1 MKSSQITLI
10 AVVVLAVAAMFSFYT
25 VSETEHAVQ
34 FEFGQI
40 ERDKLEPG
48 WHFKPVW
55 HNVVKLDKRLLT
67 LDDKPSE
74 FMTNQREK
82 VFVDFFVKWRI
93 IEPGTFYRTTQGD
106 ERVVTKRLLDTV
118 EDGLLDEF
126 AKRELH
132 ELVSVERSEVM
143 TKMTRE
149 ANQAAEIYGVEI
161 VDVRIKRI
169 DLAKAVSDSVYQR
182 MVKERE
188 REAKERRAEGAEEA
202 ERIQANADREKVG
215 ILAEANREALETRGE
230 GDGLA
235 AKIYAEAFQQNPE
248 FYSFHRSMQ
257 AYRNS
262 LGNANDVM
270 VLTPD
275 SEFFKYFNQATK
287 IAP

>member
-1 MKSSQITLI
+1 MNKSQLFILI
-10 AVVVLAVAAMFSFYT
+10 LMAIAAAASFSFYT

-40 ERDKLEPG
+40 KRDKLEPG

-67 LDDKPSE
+67 LDDAPSE

-82 VFVDFFVKWRI
+82 VSVDFFVKWRI
-93 IEPGTFYRTTQGD
+93 VEPGLFYRTTQGD

-126 AKRELH
+126 AKRELN

-143 TKMTRE
+143 TTMTTE
-149 ANQAAEIYGVEI
+149 ANAAAEIYGVEI

-169 DLAKAVSDSVYQR
+169 DLSKTVSDSVYQR
-182 MVKERE
+182 MNKERE
-188 REAKERRAEGAEEA
+188 REAKERRAEGAEAA
-202 ERIQANADREKVG
+202 ERIQADADRDRVV
-215 ILAEANREALETRGE
+215 ILADAYREAEEVRGE
-230 GDGLA
+230 GDASA
-235 AKIYAEAFQQNPE
+235 AEIYADAYQRNPE

-262 LGNANDVM
+262 LGNSSDVM
-270 VLTPD
+270 VLQPD
-275 SEFFKYFNQATK
+275 SEFFKYFNQAK
-287 IAP
+287 N

>member
-1 MKSSQITLI
+1 MNKSQMTLVGALLLI
-10 AVVVLAVAAMFSFYT
+10 ALGMFSFYT

-40 ERDKLEPG
+40 VRDQLEPG
-48 WHFKPVW
+48 WHFKPPW

-93 IEPGTFYRTTQGD
+93 VEPGKFYRTTQGD

-126 AKRELH
+126 AKRELQ

-143 TKMTRE
+143 TTMTNE
-149 ANQAAEIYGVEI
+149 ANAAAEIYGVEI

-169 DLAKAVSDSVYQR
+169 DLSKTVSDSVYQR
-182 MVKERE
+182 MNKERE

-202 ERIQANADREKVG
+202 ERIQADADREKVG

-230 GDGLA
+230 GDATA
-235 AKIYAEAFQQNPE
+235 AEIYANAYQQNPE
-248 FYSFHRSMQ
+248 FYSFHRSME
-257 AYRNS
+257 AYRKS
-262 LGNANDVM
+262 LGTSGDVM
-270 VLTPD
+270 VLSPD
-275 SEFFKYFNQATK
+275 SEFFKYFNQANN
-287 IAP
+287 

>member
-1 MKSSQITLI
+1 MNKSQIFLLVI
-10 AVVVLAVAAMFSFYT
+10 LALGALASFSFYT

-34 FEFGQI
+34 FKFGQI
-40 ERDKLEPG
+40 ERDRLEPG
-48 WHFKPVW
+48 WHFKPFW

-93 IEPGTFYRTTQGD
+93 IEPGKYYRTTQGD

-126 AKRELH
+126 AKRELN

-143 TKMTRE
+143 TKMTTE
-149 ANQAAEIYGVEI
+149 ANLAAEIYGVEI
-161 VDVRIKRI
+161 LDVRIKRI
-169 DLAKAVSDSVYQR
+169 DLSKSVSDSVYQR
-182 MVKERE
+182 MNKERE

-202 ERIQANADREKVG
+202 EVIQANADREKVG
-215 ILAEANREALETRGE
+215 LIANAYREAQEIRGQ
-230 GDGLA
+230 GDATA
-235 AKIYAEAFQQNPE
+235 AEIYADAYKRNPE

-262 LGNANDVM
+262 LGNSSDVM
-270 VLTPD
+270 VLQPD
-275 SEFFKYFNQATK
+275 SEFFKYFNQAK
-287 IAP
+287 N

>member
-1 MKSSQITLI
+1 MNKSQLVLLLI
-10 AVVVLAVAAMFSFYT
+10 VALGAIASFSFYT

-40 ERDKLEPG
+40 KRDKLEPG

-93 IEPGTFYRTTQGD
+93 IEPGVFYRTTQGD
-106 ERVVTKRLLDTV
+106 ERIVTKRLLDTV

-143 TKMTRE
+143 TKMTTE
-149 ANQAAEIYGVEI
+149 ANAAAEIYGVQI

-169 DLAKAVSDSVYQR
+169 DLAKSVSDSVYQR
-182 MVKERE
+182 MNKERE

-202 ERIQANADREKVG
+202 EVIQANADREKVG
-215 ILAEANREALETRGE
+215 ILADAYRRAQETRGE
-230 GDGLA
+230 GDAGA
-235 AKIYAEAFQQNPE
+235 AEIYAAAYQRNPE

-257 AYRNS
+257 AYKNS
-262 LGNANDVM
+262 LGANDVM
-270 VLTPD
+270 VLKPD
-275 SEFFKYFNQATK
+275 SEFFKYFNQAK
-287 IAP
+287 N

>member
-1 MKSSQITLI
+1 MNKSQITLLSLLAII
-10 AVVVLAVAAMFSFYT
+10 ALATFSFYT

-40 ERDKLEPG
+40 KRDKLDPG
-48 WHFKPVW
+48 WHFKPFW
-55 HNVVKLDKRLLT
+55 NNVVKLDKRLLT

-93 IEPGTFYRTTQGD
+93 AEPGVFYRTTQGD
-106 ERVVTKRLLDTV
+106 ENVVTKRLLDTV

-143 TKMTRE
+143 TTMTRE
-149 ANQAAEIYGVEI
+149 ANEAAEIYGVEI

-169 DLAKAVSDSVYQR
+169 DLSKTVSDSVYQR
-182 MVKERE
+182 MNKERE

-202 ERIQANADREKVG
+202 ERIQADADREKVV
-215 ILAEANREALETRGE
+215 ILAEAYRKAQETRGE
-230 GDGLA
+230 GDATA
-235 AKIYAEAFQQNPE
+235 AEIYADAYQRNPE

-262 LGNANDVM
+262 LGTSNDVM
-270 VLTPD
+270 VLKPD
-275 SEFFKYFNQATK
+275 SEFFKYFNQAK
-287 IAP
+287 N